1 MPVQYTVR
9 PGEIGGWPAGLS
21 VAWTE
26 RVRLKSPCP
35 DLGRNRMSDL
45 GQIRDF
51 SAVRSVANCLQQPQ
65 DRNIDPMVFAD
76 CEDNRLRILPPGKI
90 DRDGCQPAD

>member
-1 MPVQYTVR
+1 MLFQYTPR
-9 PGEIGGWPAGLS
+9 PSEIGRWPPGLS

-26 RVRLKSPCP
+26 RMRLKSPCP
-35 DLGRNRMSDL
+35 SLCRYGLSDF

-51 SAVRSVANCLQQPQ
+51 STVWSVANCLQQPQ

-76 CEDNRLRILPPGKI
+76 CEHY
-90 DRDGCQPAD
+90 

>member
-1 MPVQYTVR
+1 MPVQYTRR
-9 PGEIGGWPAGLS
+9 PSEIGGWPAGLS

-26 RVRLKSPCP
+26 RVRLEPPCP
-35 DLGRNRMSDL
+35 DLGRNGLSDL

-51 SAVRSVANCLQQPQ
+51 SAVRTVANCLQQPQ

-76 CEDNRLRILPPGKI
+76 CEDYRLRILPPGKI
-90 DRDGCQPAD
+90 DRDGC